1 VGNQSPYQNRRRIY
15 QKYYSALIVV
25 AGWEHYM
32 VTGDLKKKNIA
43 IRLDIYEKL
52 LDMKH
57 GKDTFSD
64 VIERHVL
71 RWEGKDGE

>member
-1 VGNQSPYQNRRRIY
+1 MVSG
-15 QKYYSALIVV
+15 LV
-25 AGWEHYM
+25 AQEFTDPEG
-32 VTGDLKKKNIA
+32 LRKKNIA

-64 VIERHVL
+64 VIERLLDARSVPKL
-71 RWEGKDGE
+71 RK

>member
-1 VGNQSPYQNRRRIY
+1 MDELR
-15 QKYYSALIVV
+15 
-25 AGWEHYM
+25 
-32 VTGDLKKKNIA
+32 KKNIA

-64 VIERHVL
+64 VIERLLDARKMPKL
-71 RWEGKDGE
+71 RK